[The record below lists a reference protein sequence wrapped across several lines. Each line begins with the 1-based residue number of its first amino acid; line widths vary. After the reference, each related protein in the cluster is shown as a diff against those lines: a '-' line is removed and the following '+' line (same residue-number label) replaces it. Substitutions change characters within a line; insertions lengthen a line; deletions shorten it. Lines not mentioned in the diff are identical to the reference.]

1 MSLCWAFLVCFR
13 VEINFIFTDNVNNI
27 KKSKTTTIQNY
38 LNIFYIHWVTL
49 LCTMGDNPYKYYN
62 LQWEIIH
69 TLLSCDNIF
78 FVHVLYVF
86 SIVLFCLLMIVQ
98 CLDFKS
104 IKLLLLLLLYAL
116 IPGLLS
122 LSSWSNQG
130 RWKGHAGL
138 VLQQTGY
145 PSV

>member
-1 MSLCWAFLVCFR
+1 
-13 VEINFIFTDNVNNI
+13 
-27 KKSKTTTIQNY
+27 
-38 LNIFYIHWVTL
+38 
-49 LCTMGDNPYKYYN
+49 MGDNPYKYCN

-69 TLLSCDNIF
+69 TLLSYDNIF

-86 SIVLFCLLMIVQ
+86 SLVLFCLLMIVQ

-122 LSSWSNQG
+122 LSS
-130 RWKGHAGL
+130 
-138 VLQQTGY
+138 
-145 PSV
+145 